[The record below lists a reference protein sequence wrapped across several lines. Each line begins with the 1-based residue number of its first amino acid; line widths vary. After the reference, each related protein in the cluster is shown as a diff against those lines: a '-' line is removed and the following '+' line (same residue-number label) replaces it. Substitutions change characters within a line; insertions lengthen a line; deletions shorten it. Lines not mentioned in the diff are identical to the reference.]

1 MKSLFTI
8 VKFTVKEYIKKKSFI
23 VVNAIMVLIIIAI
36 CNVPNIINAFGSD
49 EEDQKLKVQIVDNEN
64 VLNASSELF
73 NQIGLDYDI
82 EYFNDK
88 PLDDVKKAISDEE
101 IDIAISLK
109 KVDNTV
115 AFDYI
120 VKKNDV
126 FSDNETTADIF
137 SNIIK
142 NVNTNRLLLEQN
154 ATPELIQ
161 AVNIPITY
169 EIQGLEETDGNQN
182 FMIAMVSSFILFFAV
197 YFYGYSV
204 STSVSSEKTSRVME
218 NLVTSTSPTKIV
230 IGKTIAMGLVGLG
243 QLVGLIL
250 VAVLSYK
257 IFIPSDFDF
266 ISKILSGLSINISDV
281 LICLIYFI
289 LGYTVYAFL
298 SAVTGATVSKAEDV
312 QSASAPIS
320 LIAVISFY
328 LAYFTSTMPNSS
340 ASKFASI
347 FPFSSAFS
355 MPGRILAGA
364 VTGGEVVTSII
375 VLIVTAVV
383 LAIISIKVYS
393 AATLHYGDRL
403 KIKDL
408 FKLYKQK

>member
-1 MKSLFTI
+1 
-8 VKFTVKEYIKKKSFI
+8 
-23 VVNAIMVLIIIAI
+23 
-36 CNVPNIINAFGSD
+36 
-49 EEDQKLKVQIVDNEN
+49 
-64 VLNASSELF
+64 
-73 NQIGLDYDI
+73 
-82 EYFNDK
+82 
-88 PLDDVKKAISDEE
+88 
-101 IDIAISLK
+101 
-109 KVDNTV
+109 
-115 AFDYI
+115 
-120 VKKNDV
+120 
-126 FSDNETTADIF
+126 
-137 SNIIK
+137 
-142 NVNTNRLLLEQN
+142 
-154 ATPELIQ
+154 
-161 AVNIPITY
+161 
-169 EIQGLEETDGNQN
+169 
-182 FMIAMVSSFILFFAV
+182 
-197 YFYGYSV
+197 
-204 STSVSSEKTSRVME
+204 ME

-393 AATLHYGDRL
+393 EATLHYGDRL